1 MVWRLSPI
9 GAVDD
14 SLAASRRSRQVIND
28 HQHVLSRMIL
38 RDFMLP

>member
-1 MVWRLSPI
+1 MVWRSSPI
-9 GAVDD
+9 GAIDD

-28 HQHVLSRMIL
+28 HQQALSRIIL